1 MLLNSLFCKFSP
13 DQIQWKTP
21 LLLLYSN
28 THVPDMLVLFS
39 QIDNYAMN
47 YNKDNFH
54 WVGENRWI
62 SICVRVY
69 NGIRYVVQLNLP
81 VRPEGLQVT
90 EGSAD
95 SLYHE
100 KGHTI
105 KPSSRPCG
113 RFWTPA
119 TERHGPWSRAC
130 TGPTVNIV
138 RWYPRRFPITASTYS
153 DVDVYVLGRYYIYL
167 DIWIGRVINVN
178 IKTSNK
184 RFYSCFIT

>member
-1 MLLNSLFCKFSP
+1 MY
-13 DQIQWKTP
+13 TG
-21 LLLLYSN
+21 YSWYTLAYSWN
-28 THVPDMLVLFS
+28 LHKKNNLHRVEGNL
-39 QIDNYAMN
+39 
-47 YNKDNFH
+47 
-54 WVGENRWI
+54 RI
-62 SICVRVY
+62 SIYIRVY
-69 NGIRYVVQLNLP
+69 SGIKYVVQLKLP
-81 VRPEGLQVT
+81 VRPEGLQVFRGERWLPT
-90 EGSAD
+90 S
-95 SLYHE
+95 YYIHE

-167 DIWIGRVINVN
+167 DIWIGWVINVN